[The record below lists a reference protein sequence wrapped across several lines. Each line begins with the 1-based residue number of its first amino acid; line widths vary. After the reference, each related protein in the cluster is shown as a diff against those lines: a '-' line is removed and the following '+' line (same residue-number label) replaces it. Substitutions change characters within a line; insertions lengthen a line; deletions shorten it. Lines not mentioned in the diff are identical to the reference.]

1 MAMFG
6 GNVSP
11 LRNIDAARDVARD
24 GARAFSMDS
33 AEYANTHGLGDLMCE
48 MLNSIVVSKPDKPVD
63 FLIDLLSKS
72 KAPRFCAV
80 APPGFTADEA
90 FSQIVEKH
98 NVVPVCLAPLVEEAK
113 ERIIDGKTV
122 TEHCEDGKALP
133 DNIVVKLLSE
143 RLAKPDCVE
152 KGWLLQGV
160 PTTKGQAQ
168 QLVAS
173 GLVPDKVV
181 YLSAPDDVIAKA
193 VPDSEEPQD
202 TVTKKKELMV
212 SLKTYRR
219 ELEKMVPIFSHI
231 SKEFEVSSAYVSP
244 SGDTGGQIMA
254 FLDER
259 RADPGLPGQS
269 KC

>member
-1 MAMFG
+1 MGDLAMAMFG

-122 TEHCEDGKALP
+122 TEHCEDGKAIP
-133 DNIVVKLLSE
+133 DHIVVKLLAE

-168 QLVAS
+168 QLVAL
-173 GLVPDKVV
+173 GHVPDKVV
-181 YLSAPDDVIAKA
+181 YISAPDDVIVKS
-193 VPDSEEPQD
+193 VPEGEEQAERRKLLAD
-202 TVTKKKELMV
+202 ALH
-212 SLKTYRR
+212 TYNR
-219 ELEKMVPIFSHI
+219 ELKKMLPIFTHLSR
-231 SKEFEVSSAYVSP
+231 EFQVTVAHVP
-244 SGDTGGQIMA
+244 SDVNEKVLA
-254 FLDER
+254 FLDEK
-259 RADPGLPGQS
+259 AFDPGL
-269 KC
+269 KNTKH